1 MGQMSREERAK
12 FTPMQLSH
20 RPRRHLKY
28 GSKSLTKNGLA
39 GQMTKF
45 ETGQPKPTITRLAG
59 RYMVPMP
66 AGRVR
71 YVKEQS

>member
-1 MGQMSREERAK
+1 MGQMSREERKK

-20 RPRRHLKY
+20 HPRRHLRH
-28 GSKSLTKNGLA
+28 GSKSMTSNSLA
-39 GQMTKF
+39 GQQTKY
-45 ETGQPKPTITRLAG
+45 ETGQPQPIITRLAG

-71 YVKEQS
+71 YVKEQA